1 MPADETRAELC
12 RLIDAAHS
20 RVVGLVASTSAV
32 QLYLDAARVAEQRI
46 PGPVGTAVAGVLAVA
61 AESRRLS
68 GLRGVLGE
76 SEITLALAVAVL
88 GMRSDTP
95 KERA

>member
-12 RLIDAAHS
+12 RLIDAAHD
-20 RVVGLVASTSAV
+20 VAVHIDASVSAV

-61 AESRRLS
+61 AEDRRLS

-76 SEITLALAVAVL
+76 QKTTLALAVAVL
-88 GMRSDTP
+88 GSLPDTP
-95 KERA
+95 QEG